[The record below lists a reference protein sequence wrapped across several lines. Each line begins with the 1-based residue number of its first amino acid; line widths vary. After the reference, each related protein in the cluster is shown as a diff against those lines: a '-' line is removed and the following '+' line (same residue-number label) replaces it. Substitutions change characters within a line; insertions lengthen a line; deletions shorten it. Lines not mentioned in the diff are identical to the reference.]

1 MPITDKI
8 AAAKRISELL
18 NGIITTGDFHLR
30 YKIMV
35 DPPAGEHDFDKPV
48 IKVELSGAD
57 SPLVLERGGELLR
70 AFEHVALE
78 MLRLGP
84 DEHDKVI
91 FDCQNF
97 RSARLRSCAWPPT
110 SRPTA
115 CARAACPTPSPPCR
129 RANAACCTS
138 LCAIWKTCAPKAPAK
153 RCNATSWSIPRTT
166 RVSRPHRRHRA
177 TEITLHPR
185 SSS

>member
-8 AAAKRISELL
+8 AAAKKIRELL
-18 NGIITTGDFHLR
+18 NGIISTGDFRLR

-35 DPPAGEHDFDKPV
+35 DPPVGDHDFSKPE

-78 MLRLGP
+78 MLRLAP

-91 FDCQNF
+91 FDCENF
-97 RSARLRSCAWPPT
+97 RSARMQELRLSANHAADKVRQTGMPYAFAPMSSRERRLVHLALRDLEDLRTESAGEALERYVVVYPKDYLGKPP
-110 SRPTA
+110 
-115 CARAACPTPSPPCR
+115 
-129 RANAACCTS
+129 
-138 LCAIWKTCAPKAPAK
+138 APA
-153 RCNATSWSIPRTT
+153 P
-166 RVSRPHRRHRA
+166 SRRRR
-177 TEITLHPR
+177 
-185 SSS
+185 

>member
-8 AAAKRISELL
+8 AAAKKISELL

-78 MLRLGP
+78 MLRIAP

-97 RSARLRSCAWPPT
+97 RSARLSELRLAANVAADRVRQSGMPYAFAPMSSRERRLVHLALRDFADLRTESAGEALQRYVVVYPKDYSGKPP
-110 SRPTA
+110 
-115 CARAACPTPSPPCR
+115 
-129 RANAACCTS
+129 
-138 LCAIWKTCAPKAPAK
+138 APA
-153 RCNATSWSIPRTT
+153 P
-166 RVSRPHRRHRA
+166 SRRR
-177 TEITLHPR
+177 
-185 SSS
+185 